1 MDKKKA
7 LLIINPISGTRSKHG
22 LAAAVKNH
30 LSNLKT
36 EVVVKETKAGGDAFN
51 MAREAVDNGFDMVIT
66 AGGDGTVNEAA
77 NALAF
82 SKCTLGI
89 LPFGS
94 GNGLARSVGV
104 PQDTFA
110 ALKLIEEGHVLNC
123 DRGIVNG
130 HPFYCTFGIGF
141 DATVSEKFAT
151 MKKRGR
157 VTYIRSAFREFL
169 NYRSQPYAII
179 INGKMITEKALLIAV
194 CNAPQ
199 YGNNAYIGPKAKL
212 TDGLLDITVVHAD
225 NPFNTLLMS
234 MDMFTGMLDKNR
246 GIGTFKVPS
255 LTIIRTEKGPVHL
268 DGEPMQM
275 GKKLEIKCERKAL
288 RVFAPEKN
296 TNFQPFISPIR
307 AILDD
312 MRYDV
317 MAKFRQLENTVY
329 SNLDQTK
336 RGGKDSILNIPK
348 K

>member
-1 MDKKKA
+1 MNKKRA

-22 LAAAVKNH
+22 LGNIVKDR
-30 LSNLKT
+30 LLQFGIDV
-36 EVVVKETKAGGDAFN
+36 EIKETGAGGDAFK
-51 MAREAVDNGFDMVIT
+51 MASEAVEKKFDMVIT

-77 NALAF
+77 NALSF
-82 SKCTLGI
+82 SNCTLGI

-104 PQDTFA
+104 PQDTLA
-110 ALKLIEEGHVLNC
+110 ALKLIEAGNVLVC
-123 DRGIVNG
+123 DRGIVNNN
-130 HPFYCTFGIGF
+130 PFYCTFGIGF
-141 DATVSEKFAT
+141 DAAVSEKFAT

-169 NYRSQPYAII
+169 NYKSQPYAIVI
-179 INGKMITEKALLIAV
+179 DGKVITEKALLIAV

-225 NPFNTLLMS
+225 NPFTTLLMS

-246 GIGTFKVPS
+246 GIGTFRVPS
-255 LTIIRTEKGPVHL
+255 LTIIRTEDGPVHL
-268 DGEPMQM
+268 DGEPLHM
-275 GKKLEIKCERKAL
+275 GKRLVIKCEKKAL

-296 TNFQPFISPIR
+296 MNFQPFISPIR

-317 MAKFRQLENTVY
+317 MDKFRKFENSVY
-329 SNLDQTK
+329 SNLDPTK
-336 RGGKDSILNIPK
+336 K

>member
-7 LLIINPISGTRSKHG
+7 LLIINPISGTRSKQG
-22 LAAAVKNH
+22 LGALIKRELHAFDINV
-30 LSNLKT
+30 
-36 EVVVKETKAGGDAFN
+36 EIKETKAGGDAFR
-51 MAREAVDNGFDMVIT
+51 MASEAVEKGFEMVIT
-66 AGGDGTVNEAA
+66 AGGDGTVNEVA

-82 SKCTLGI
+82 SDCVLGI

-110 ALKLIEEGHVLNC
+110 ALKLIESGHTITC
-123 DRGIVNG
+123 DRGMVN
-130 HPFYCTFGIGF
+130 HNPFYCTFGIGF
-141 DATVSEKFAT
+141 DAAVSEKFAT

-157 VTYIRSAFREFL
+157 ITYIRSAFREFL
-169 NYRSQPYAII
+169 NYRSQPYAIV
-179 INGKMITEKALLIAV
+179 INGKAITEKALLIAV

-212 TDGLLDITVVHAD
+212 TDGLLDVTVVHAD
-225 NPFNTLLMS
+225 NPLNTLLMG

-246 GIGTFKVPS
+246 GISTLQVPE
-255 LTIIRTEKGPVHL
+255 LTIIRTEDGPVHL

-275 GKKLEIKCERKAL
+275 GKKLVIKCEKKAL
-288 RVFAPEKN
+288 KLFAPEKN
-296 TNFQPFISPIR
+296 TVFYPFISPIR

-317 MAKFRQLENTVY
+317 MDKFRRLENTVY

-336 RGGKDSILNIPK
+336 R
-348 K
+348 